1 MLENHEKRHE
11 NPEEDEEPMKK
22 APDKQKEEM
31 TKQKASPETKNQKL
45 EAKPPVSFKLF
56 VGNLNFNKTVAE
68 LKTGLSELFAKND
81 VAVVGVRVGLSRIA
95 SIDFKSQADAER
107 ALEEKQGTEIGGLAV
122 VLNLVRAKIQGQDER
137 DRKKCNWRMGKRKLE
152 QENHALEEKWERA
165 YFFVEVKERSCMFN
179 MQSLSVSRECDLR
192 HRYES
197 NHRRNHDG
205 FTEKMCDR
213 KFNELKKRLKF
224 QHDLLLNVNKISDAA
239 MKCSYI
245 LSEKIAQAAKP
256 FAGGEFIKGCLLSA
270 AEIMCPEQRQAFAN
284 IRLTGSVVAQHVDNM
299 TENLQDKLQEKAES
313 FVAFSIAAQ
322 EGVDG
327 NNDPHVGVFIRGGNE
342 TFDVTEDLLDMV
354 PITGTTSGNELV
366 LHVEK
371 SLKTF
376 NVDWSKLV
384 SISTDGDS
392 AMVGVN

>member
-1 MLENHEKRHE
+1 MGKMRRQKIRTMAVEVDVPQKNGAKLPKDRRSAMLENHEKRHE

-165 YFFVEVKERSCMFN
+165 YFFVELRKEWM
-179 MQSLSVSRECDLR
+179 
-192 HRYES
+192 
-197 NHRRNHDG
+197 
-205 FTEKMCDR
+205 
-213 KFNELKKRLKF
+213 
-224 QHDLLLNVNKISDAA
+224 
-239 MKCSYI
+239 
-245 LSEKIAQAAKP
+245 
-256 FAGGEFIKGCLLSA
+256 
-270 AEIMCPEQRQAFAN
+270 EI
-284 IRLTGSVVAQHVDNM
+284 
-299 TENLQDKLQEKAES
+299 
-313 FVAFSIAAQ
+313 
-322 EGVDG
+322 
-327 NNDPHVGVFIRGGNE
+327 
-342 TFDVTEDLLDMV
+342 
-354 PITGTTSGNELV
+354 TTP
-366 LHVEK
+366 
-371 SLKTF
+371 T
-376 NVDWSKLV
+376 
-384 SISTDGDS
+384 
-392 AMVGVN
+392 